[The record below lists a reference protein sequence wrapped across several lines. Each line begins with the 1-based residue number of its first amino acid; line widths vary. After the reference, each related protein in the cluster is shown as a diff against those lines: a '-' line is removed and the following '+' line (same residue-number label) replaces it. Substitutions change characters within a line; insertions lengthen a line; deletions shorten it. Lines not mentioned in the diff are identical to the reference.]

1 MVGIPRDRVGA
12 GYAGM
17 WLVLYREWK
26 WVLLGLHFA
35 GGAGYTVYAKPKRSS
50 ELLTP
55 QWVLYA
61 LTHCDFLFGVLLGVV
76 AIVVVV
82 LVHLCCYHLA

>member
-1 MVGIPRDRVGA
+1 
-12 GYAGM
+12 M
-17 WLVLYREWK
+17 WLLLYREWDC
-26 WVLLGLHFA
+26 FSR
-35 GGAGYTVYAKPKRSS
+35 GGVGYTVYAKPKRSS